1 LYANRDKDREFVGAL
16 LDAAIVNPYG
26 VLNLLELLDDRH
38 GEAKA
43 RAQSFLHH
51 WKDQ

>member
-16 LDAAIVNPYG
+16 LDAAIVNPYS
-26 VLNLLELLDDRH
+26 VLNLLELPDDQR
-38 GEAKA
+38 GAAKT
-43 RAQSFLHH
+43 RAQSFLHR